1 MRVFQFTATHPFAV
15 KMQVVSQP
23 NRARLRPRYDDGDL
37 HSNSADYPAVNG
49 DLTQTQR
56 CLQFIDMLRMHAH
69 LPRNSRENYLLP
81 VVNTRGIH
89 APPPIASI
97 SVPNTSQTSGR
108 RIRRVRRQD
117 SSDTLFE
124 QRATD
129 RPPGPHKIRRK
140 ELGDFFKPMFEK
152 EFPVIFIC
160 WGRKERCQIV
170 PVVITDPTDE
180 VTAWQAISQEF
191 YAQRGIWAKYLPWF
205 CVNKVEI
212 VDISISGQKLA
223 RGRRSTGI
231 EYVGIYNCEDL
242 VAKRKHLEQVIA
254 DYKPQD
260 WPCPYKASTGAV
272 YCHDDCVTSYADY
285 AECPERTKFRAER
298 ELSLL
303 SLRPILT
310 QCFFQA
316 KLAAHNHLLSR
327 ERLIHGHQDI
337 LTKLNVWHCPEL
349 GEVQFRGLMIGDNWE
364 GNLQHMVLLV
374 TVILILLSIAIARLV
389 FDDWDIAWNVG
400 AFFVGLLNLLKKG
413 KS

>member
-1 MRVFQFTATHPFAV
+1 
-15 KMQVVSQP
+15 MQDITKPS
-23 NRARLRPRYDDGDL
+23 RALLRSTYNDEDIP
-37 HSNSADYPAVNG
+37 SNSAYYLAVNG
-49 DLTQTQR
+49 DLTQR
-56 CLQFIDMLRMHAH
+56 YLRILDMSWMHAR
-69 LPRNSRENYLLP
+69 LPRISRGQSLLP
-81 VVNTRGIH
+81 LADTRRNQ

-108 RIRRVRRQD
+108 RIRRVRRYD
-117 SSDTLFE
+117 PYSRNHE
-124 QRATD
+124 
-129 RPPGPHKIRRK
+129 IRRK

-152 EFPVIFIC
+152 DSPVIFIC

-180 VTAWQAISQEF
+180 VTAWQAISREF
-191 YAQRGIWAKYLPWF
+191 YAQRGVWAKYLPWF

-212 VDISISGQKLA
+212 VDISIAGPKLA
-223 RGRRSTGI
+223 SGRRSTGI
-231 EYVGIYNCEDL
+231 EYVGIYNSEDL

-316 KLAAHNHLLSR
+316 KIAAHNHLLSR
-327 ERLIHGHQDI
+327 ERLIHDSISRLDDRRQLGRQFAAYGATYESNTN
-337 LTKLNVWHCPEL
+337 LAKRSHCK
-349 GEVQFRGLMIGDNWE
+349 VSFR
-364 GNLQHMVLLV
+364 
-374 TVILILLSIAIARLV
+374 
-389 FDDWDIAWNVG
+389 
-400 AFFVGLLNLLKKG
+400 
-413 KS
+413 

>member
-1 MRVFQFTATHPFAV
+1 
-15 KMQVVSQP
+15 MQDITKPS
-23 NRARLRPRYDDGDL
+23 RALLRSTYNDEEIP
-37 HSNSADYPAVNG
+37 SNSAYYLAVNG
-49 DLTQTQR
+49 DLAQR
-56 CLQFIDMLRMHAH
+56 YLRIIDMSWMHAR
-69 LPRNSRENYLLP
+69 LPRNSRGQSLLP
-81 VVNTRGIH
+81 LADTGRNQ

-124 QRATD
+124 QSATD

-140 ELGDFFKPMFEK
+140 ELGDFFKLMFEK
-152 EFPVIFIC
+152 DFLVIFIC

-180 VTAWQAISQEF
+180 VTAWQAVSREF
-191 YAQRGIWAKYLPWF
+191 YAQRGVWAKYLPWF

-212 VDISISGQKLA
+212 VDISIAGQKLA
-223 RGRRSTGI
+223 NDHRSTGI
-231 EYVGIYNCEDL
+231 EYVGIYNSEDS

-316 KLAAHNHLLSR
+316 KIAAHNHLLSR
-327 ERLIHGHQDI
+327 ERLIHDSISRLDDRRQLGRQFAAYGATYESNTN
-337 LTKLNVWHCPEL
+337 LAKRSHCKRHCQRA
-349 GEVQFRGLMIGDNWE
+349 V
-364 GNLQHMVLLV
+364 
-374 TVILILLSIAIARLV
+374 
-389 FDDWDIAWNVG
+389 
-400 AFFVGLLNLLKKG
+400 
-413 KS
+413 